1 MDSKNVIAAISLSA
15 AVIILYALF
24 FSPEPQQIQEI
35 QDNQKNELVQNSEIP
50 KLVETKEV
58 ETISRD
64 EAINNSERLYFENEN
79 IFGSISLS
87 NGGVIDDYT
96 FKKYDKELNGEEKI
110 ILLNPSNINNGYV
123 FNTGWASSDKNI
135 DLPNTETKW
144 KVSQNKKLTP
154 NNPITLF
161 YENSQGLR
169 FERTI
174 SLDKKYLFSIN
185 QKIINNTEKTYKFY
199 PYAYLHRNNVP
210 EDLTN
215 FYILHEGF
223 VTVADGELKEI
234 DYDDIDEKSYSKKA
248 NTGYLAIG
256 DKYWVASIIPTNGRP
271 FRIDID
277 YKKKYR
283 ASYIDLEGLEL
294 SANTSIQNNIKS
306 IIGAKTVR
314 DIDGYAES
322 ENIEQFD
329 LVINWGVLYWL
340 VKPMFFILE
349 YFFKFS
355 GNYGYAIILLTVLVR
370 IVFFPLNNYAFKSMG
385 KMKVLQPEMTRLK
398 ELHKNDKQELQ
409 KAMMKLYKT
418 EGINPASGCFPILVQ
433 IPIFFSLYK
442 LLLLDISMRHA
453 PFIWIWEDLST
464 RDPLTVF
471 NLFGLLPYSVPSFL
485 EIGLLPVAMGATMFL
500 QQKLNPS
507 PMTDPIQKKI
517 FAFFPLF
524 ITVILAPFA
533 AGLILYWTC
542 TNILT
547 IIQQWII
554 LKKTKVKTQ

>member
-64 EAINNSERLYFENEN
+64 EAINNSERIYFENEN

-161 YENSQGLR
+161 YENNQGLR

-174 SLDKKYLFSIN
+174 SLDKKYLFNIN

-329 LVINWGVLYWL
+329 LVINWGILYWL

-385 KMKVLQPEMTRLK
+385 KMKVLQPEMARLK

-464 RDPLTVF
+464 KDPLTVF

-524 ITVILAPFA
+524 LTVILAPFA

-554 LKKTKVKTQ
+554 LRKTKVKTQ

>member
-174 SLDKKYLFSIN
+174 SLDKKYLFNIN

-283 ASYIDLEGLEL
+283 ASYIDSEGLEL

-329 LVINWGVLYWL
+329 LVINWGILYWL

-385 KMKVLQPEMTRLK
+385 KMKVLQPEMARLK

-464 RDPLTVF
+464 KDPLTVF

>member
-64 EAINNSERLYFENEN
+64 ETINNSERIYFENEY
-79 IFGSISLS
+79 IFGSISL

-96 FKKYDKELNGEEKI
+96 FKKYNKELNGEEKI

-154 NNPITLF
+154 NNPIRLF

-283 ASYIDLEGLEL
+283 ASYIDSEGLEL

-385 KMKVLQPEMTRLK
+385 KMKVLQPEMARLK

-464 RDPLTVF
+464 KDPLTIF

-485 EIGLLPVAMGATMFL
+485 EIGLLPVLMGGTMFL

>member
-15 AVIILYALF
+15 AVIILYGLF
-24 FSPEPQQIQEI
+24 FTPEPQQIQKA
-35 QDNQKNELVQNSEIP
+35 QQQKNQIVENSETP
-50 KLVETKEV
+50 KLSETQEIV
-58 ETISRD
+58 TISRE
-64 EAINNSERLYFENEN
+64 EAINNSERIYFENEN
-79 IFGSISLS
+79 IIGSISLS
-87 NGGVIDDYT
+87 NGGSIDDYT
-96 FKKYDKELNGEEKI
+96 FKKYNNKLNSKEKI
-110 ILLNPSNINNGYV
+110 ILLNPSNIKDGYT
-123 FNTGWASSDKNI
+123 FNTGWVSPDKNI
-135 DLPNTETKW
+135 DIPNNETRW
-144 KVSQNKKLTP
+144 KVLNNSKLTP

-161 YENSQGLR
+161 YENREGLR
-169 FERTI
+169 FEKTI
-174 SLDKKYLFSIN
+174 SLDKKYLFNIN
-185 QKIINNTEKTYKFY
+185 QKIINKTNKVFKFY

-210 EDLTN
+210 EDLTD

-223 VTVADGELKEI
+223 VAVTDQELKEI
-234 DYDDIDEKSYSKKA
+234 DYDDIDESSFSKKA
-248 NTGYLAIG
+248 NSGFLAIG
-256 DKYWVASIIPTNGRP
+256 DKYWLTSIIPPNGRS

-283 ASYIDLEGLEL
+283 ASYIDSEGFEL
-294 SANTSIQNNIKS
+294 AANTSIQNNIKS

-314 DIDGYAES
+314 DIDQYALN
-322 ENIEQFD
+322 ENIEKFD
-329 LVINWGVLYWL
+329 LVINWGILYWL

-349 YFFKFS
+349 FFYNFS
-355 GNYGYAIILLTVLVR
+355 GNYGYAIILLTILVR
-370 IVFFPLNNYAFKSMG
+370 IIFFPLNQYAFKSMG

-409 KAMMKLYKT
+409 KAMMKLYKS

-453 PFIWIWEDLST
+453 PFIWIWKDLAAK
-464 RDPLTVF
+464 DPVTIF
-471 NLFGLLPYSVPSFL
+471 NLFGLLPFNPPQFL
-485 EIGLLPVAMGATMFL
+485 QIGLLPVLMGITMFL
-500 QQKLNPS
+500 QQRLNPS

-517 FAFFPLF
+517 FTFFPLF

-547 IIQQWII
+547 ILQQWII
-554 LKKTKVKTQ
+554 LKKTTVKNK